1 MNVKPALEKCATK
14 QVDALRSVTIKD
26 LAGLFLTVTSII
38 AVALLVTCV
47 RCCCDLRRRALP
59 IWQFQHDRHGLDAYV
74 PANRKSNRKFR
85 VVGPVP
91 DPEKTDLKTLIQWQH
106 DLLSQWVRDEEDR
119 NDDP

>member
-14 QVDALRSVTIKD
+14 QVDELRSVTIKD
-26 LAGLFLTVTSII
+26 LAGLFLAVTSII

-59 IWQFQHDRHGLDAYV
+59 IWQFQHDRHGLADYV
-74 PANRKSNRKFR
+74 PASRKFR

-91 DPEKTDLKTLIQWQH
+91 DPEKTDFKTLIQWQH
-106 DLLSQWVRDEEDR
+106 DLLSQWVRDDEDREED
-119 NDDP
+119 P